1 MVKGCGEMQVRDGV
15 QADEVRAE
23 LPRAGRAMV
32 LAALMVTQTFGWGTG
47 LTLLG
52 VLGQSIGA
60 DLGLSQGLVF
70 AAAMILY
77 GCAALTGPLAGRLA
91 DRLGGAWLL
100 GPGAMVGAASLA
112 LLAMAHGPVTY
123 FAAWAVQGLAFHFML
138 MTACYT
144 TITQIWGQGA
154 RRVIGL
160 LTLATGLCATVIWP
174 LTQYLKA
181 FMDWREIC
189 LVYAVVT
196 LVAVV
201 PVNLVMAFLLRP
213 FLRLSPAAHTE
224 PLSSTTE
231 PAQEAFAVHVHMP
244 PQGSFR
250 LLAVLFAFS
259 AAIGN
264 AVGILMIDILYG
276 LGLAREDAVHAAS
289 LVGIAFL
296 VARGAEITFGDRLDP
311 VRMSI
316 LVFGALPVPF
326 LLLLGWSLAGLVMPL
341 WLAVL
346 AALAYGAP
354 QGLAGLM
361 RPAMVQ
367 HIFGTTGYGTRLGRL
382 SRVSDVASAV
392 TPAALAA
399 LLAQSVTA
407 GLAVI
412 TLMALS
418 CSVLVY
424 WLSRLPCPDHVT
436 LKECPACP

>member
-1 MVKGCGEMQVRDGV
+1 MQVTDGV
-15 QADEVRAE
+15 QAEKVQAE

-70 AAAMILY
+70 AAAIVLY
-77 GCAALTGPLAGRLA
+77 GGAAVTGPLAGRLA

-100 GPGAMVGAASLA
+100 GPGAMAGAASLV
-112 LLAMAHGPVTY
+112 LLSLAIGPVTY
-123 FAAWAVQGLAFHFML
+123 FAAWAVQGLAMHFML
-138 MTACYT
+138 MTACFT
-144 TITQIWGQGA
+144 TITQIWGPGA

-160 LTLATGLCATVIWP
+160 LTLATGLCATLIWP
-174 LTQYLKA
+174 LTQYLQQV
-181 FMDWREIC
+181 MDWRAIC
-189 LVYAVVT
+189 LTYAGVT
-196 LVAVV
+196 ALFVV
-201 PVNLVMAFLLRP
+201 PVNLILAFALRP
-213 FLRLSPAAHTE
+213 YLRRTPVTAQVALPAEEGVAGGGMATE
-224 PLSSTTE
+224 TAP
-231 PAQEAFAVHVHMP
+231 VHVP
-244 PQGSFR
+244 PAGSFR
-250 LLAVLFAFS
+250 LLALLFAFS

-264 AVGILMIDILYG
+264 SVGILIIDILYG

-296 VARGAEITFGDRLDP
+296 MARGAEITFGNRLDP

-316 LVFGALPVPF
+316 LVFGALPLPF
-326 LLLLGWSLAGLVMPL
+326 VLLLGWSLAGLVMPL
-341 WLAVL
+341 WLAAL